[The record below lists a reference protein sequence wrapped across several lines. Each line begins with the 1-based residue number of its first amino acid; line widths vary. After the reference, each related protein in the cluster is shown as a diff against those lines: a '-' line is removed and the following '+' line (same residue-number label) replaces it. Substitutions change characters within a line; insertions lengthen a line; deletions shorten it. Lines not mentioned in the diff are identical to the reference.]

1 MTNEEMIDRLQEYFL
16 KQDPSVV
23 ARMTANLLLDIIRFL
38 TIEILTEDQAENLIY
53 RSRYNAT
60 QVYNVLNDENYSDS
74 LKLKNLSTE

>member
-1 MTNEEMIDRLQEYFL
+1 MTNKEMIDKLQEYFL

-53 RSRYNAT
+53 RSRYNAS
-60 QVYNVLNDENYSDS
+60 QVYHVLNDENYKES
-74 LKLKNLSTE
+74 LILKNKPHD